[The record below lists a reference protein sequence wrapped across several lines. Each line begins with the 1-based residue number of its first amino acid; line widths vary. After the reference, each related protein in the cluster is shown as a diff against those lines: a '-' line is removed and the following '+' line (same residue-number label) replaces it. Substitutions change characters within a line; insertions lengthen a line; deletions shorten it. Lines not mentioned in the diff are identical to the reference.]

1 MPAAA
6 KAARPGSPPGAG
18 STARTASTASPT
30 TTTLLRVP
38 RPGRSRSGIQASSTS
53 APTTIV
59 TDPSDHPSRRD
70 SPWWRTSHGITPSED
85 RTISAIDTPYRT
97 SPAYSCASRRGS
109 LQLVKQLVE
118 EALLAAFLR
127 ALAVAAVVVAVL
139 ERVGDGLL
147 PATLVVAVAGGRLAA
162 LPAVLGVDQ
171 ALELAPVEEDAA
183 AVGALVDGD
192 AAALVGPHEPLA
204 LRADQLGAKV
214 DRLLVSSLGSARDH
228 REPRGGPEQPGG
240 RRLPEQLGPLDVAQP
255 LQPGRAPAGRLDQL
269 DHLVGVGPA
278 GQRQLL
284 GDRRVVVVVVV
295 AGLPAELAEPLPG
308 LAAQGL
314 DRVGPAPQA
323 LEQHQPPLGGGPAP
337 GGERGTRVGQRP
349 QQVPLDHGVE
359 RAGRRLLGAPL
370 DHLDLEAVAVGVLAQ
385 ALQHPA
391 GQVEGGHPVAEP
403 GRGQ

>member
-162 LPAVLGVDQ
+162 LPALLGVDQ

-204 LRADQLGAKV
+204 LRADQIGCQSGSPP
-214 DRLLVSSLGSARDH
+214 RLESRVQPATTANRGVAPSSRAA
-228 REPRGGPEQPGG
+228 GGCPISWAHSMSPS
-240 RRLPEQLGPLDVAQP
+240 RSS
-255 LQPGRAPAGRLDQL
+255 
-269 DHLVGVGPA
+269 
-278 GQRQLL
+278 
-284 GDRRVVVVVVV
+284 
-295 AGLPAELAEPLPG
+295 
-308 LAAQGL
+308 
-314 DRVGPAPQA
+314 
-323 LEQHQPPLGGGPAP
+323 
-337 GGERGTRVGQRP
+337 
-349 QQVPLDHGVE
+349 
-359 RAGRRLLGAPL
+359 RAGP
-370 DHLDLEAVAVGVLAQ
+370 Q
-385 ALQHPA
+385 PA
-391 GQVEGGHPVAEP
+391 ASTSSTTWSGWVPPASGSSSVTDGS
-403 GRGQ
+403 